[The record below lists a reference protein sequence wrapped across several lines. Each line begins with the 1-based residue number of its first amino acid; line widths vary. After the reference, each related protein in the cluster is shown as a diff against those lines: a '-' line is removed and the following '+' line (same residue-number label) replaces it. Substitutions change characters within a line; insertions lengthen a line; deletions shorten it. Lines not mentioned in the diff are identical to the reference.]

1 LEEEELKDV
10 DMEKEEVV
18 PEDPDVVCLWLL
30 AVDVLHLHLVQHL
43 LRLLVRPML
52 PELPRLTAITLKQI
66 F

>member
-10 DMEKEEVV
+10 DLEKEVV
-18 PEDPDVVCLWLL
+18 PEDTDVVGLWLL